1 MLKILGFGQI
11 SRMQYHVA
19 DEIASLVKVI
29 DAKLCKP
36 LDGEAKS
43 VVNGKL
49 LDTEDVASKK
59 VSSSNSALNTEAIN
73 VRTLLSPS
81 MSNIITSLV
90 FGERYEHGS
99 DTRKF
104 LDKILDNS
112 GANPLL
118 FALMIVF
125 PNKKW
130 LFNLL
135 SKFNLLSVNY
145 MKGKSKQMVQFTKE
159 RITEHAQS
167 LDQDVIRDYIDG
179 FLIEK
184 IRRDKNG
191 EISSFTCK
199 SLITN
204 YPKK

>member
-1 MLKILGFGQI
+1 MTGRPLDVPFKLFAPLTSFGTSDGPLWKEQRRHAFNVLKILGFGQI

-19 DEIASLVKVI
+19 DEIASLMKVI

-43 VVNGKL
+43 VVNEKL
-49 LDTEDVASKK
+49 LDTEDVAPKK
-59 VSSSNSALNTEAIN
+59 VSSDSAHHTEAIN

-135 SKFNLLSVNY
+135 SKFNLL
-145 MKGKSKQMVQFTKE
+145 
-159 RITEHAQS
+159 R
-167 LDQDVIRDYIDG
+167 
-179 FLIEK
+179 
-184 IRRDKNG
+184 
-191 EISSFTCK
+191 C
-199 SLITN
+199 
-204 YPKK
+204 

>member
-19 DEIASLVKVI
+19 DEIASLMRII
-29 DAKLCKP
+29 DSKLCKP
-36 LDGEAKS
+36 LDGEVKN
-43 VVNGKL
+43 VVDEKRS
-49 LDTEDVASKK
+49 DTEDIVSKK
-59 VSSSNSALNTEAIN
+59 VSSSDSALSTEAIN

-130 LFNLL
+130 LFNLF

-145 MKGKSKQMVQFTKE
+145 VRGKSKQMVQFTEE
-159 RITEHAQS
+159 RITEHVQS

-184 IRRDKNG
+184 MRRDEAG
-191 EISSFTCK
+191 EKSSFTCK

-204 YPKK
+204 CPKK